1 MGNVVKPTVTGIDIP
16 IQKYQTV
23 LYNAL
28 LTPWAITDQ
37 TFNMYGRAYRNQDKE
52 NNAYTPEVYIGNDEY
67 SDAYFDDT
75 LSGSAFWGIGDMT
88 KVSLAGDITA
98 NVFVIFMVNL
108 DKIKN
113 GATRNDEEA
122 RVDVERIAMQRD
134 YGFFLTGITIGID
147 QVFKEYSGYK
157 AVKGIKFRD
166 MQPWHCFRL
175 NFQVTYN
182 IYDCN

>member
-1 MGNVVKPTVTGIDIP
+1 MGNVIKTPITGIDIP

-28 LTPWAITDQ
+28 LAKWPISGN
-37 TFNMYGRAYRNQDKE
+37 TFNMYGRAYRNQTPDG
-52 NNAYTPEVYIGNDEY
+52 YTPEIYKGNDEY
-67 SDAYFDDT
+67 ADSYFDDT
-75 LSGSAFWGIGDMT
+75 LYGSAFWGVGEST
-88 KVSLAGDITA
+88 KVSLSGDITA
-98 NVFVIFMVNL
+98 NVFVIFMVDL
-108 DKIKN
+108 SKIKPA
-113 GATRNDEEA
+113 ATRNDEEA
-122 RVDVERIAMQRD
+122 RIDVERIAMARNN
-134 YGFFLTGITIGID
+134 GFFLTGIITGID
-147 QVFKEYSGYK
+147 QVFKDYSGYK

>member
-1 MGNVVKPTVTGIDIP
+1 MLVIKESVIGIDIP

-23 LYNAL
+23 LYNKL
-28 LTPWAITDQ
+28 KTVWGFTDA
-37 TFNMYGRAYRNQDKE
+37 TFNGYGRAYRNQDKE
-52 NNAYTPEVYIGNDEY
+52 SGAYTPEIYKGNNEY

-75 LSGSAFWGIGDMT
+75 LSGSFFWGMGENIKFAKEGDN
-88 KVSLAGDITA
+88 TA
-98 NVFVIFMVNL
+98 DVFVIFMVNL
-108 DKIKN
+108 DKIKP
-113 GATRNDEEA
+113 GTTRNDEEV
-122 RVDVERIAMQRD
+122 RNDVERIAIERI
-134 YGFFLTGITIGID
+134 YGFYLTGVITGID

-175 NFQVTYN
+175 NFQINFN

>member
-1 MGNVVKPTVTGIDIP
+1 MNVTKPTVTGVDIP

-28 LTPWAITDQ
+28 LATWTITDL
-37 TFNMYGRAYRNQDKE
+37 TFNMYGRAYRNQTIDG
-52 NNAYTPEVYIGNDEY
+52 YTPEIYKGNNEY
-67 SDAYFDDT
+67 NDSYFDDT
-75 LSGSAFWGIGDMT
+75 LSGSAFWGLGEQT
-88 KVSLAGDITA
+88 KISLAGDVTA
-98 NVFVIFMVNL
+98 NLFVIFMVNL
-108 DKIKN
+108 DLIKP
-113 GATRNDEEA
+113 GTTRNDEEA
-122 RVDVERIAMQRD
+122 RIDVERIALKRD
-134 YGFFLTGITIGID
+134 YGFFLTGIITGID

>member
-1 MGNVVKPTVTGIDIP
+1 MNVTKPTVTGVDIP

-23 LYNAL
+23 LYNAIL
-28 LTPWAITDQ
+28 ATWTITDL
-37 TFNMYGRAYRNQDKE
+37 TFNMYGRAYRNQTTDG
-52 NNAYTPEVYIGNDEY
+52 YTPEVYKGNNEY
-67 SDAYFDDT
+67 NDSYFDDT
-75 LSGSAFWGIGDMT
+75 LSGSAFWGLGEQT
-88 KVSLAGDITA
+88 KVNLGGDVTA
-98 NVFVIFMVNL
+98 NLFVIFMVNL
-108 DKIKN
+108 NLIKP
-113 GATRNDEEA
+113 GTTRNDEEA
-122 RVDVERIAMQRD
+122 RVDVERIALKRD
-134 YGFFLTGITIGID
+134 YGFFLTGIITGID

>member
-1 MGNVVKPTVTGIDIP
+1 MGNVLKQSVTGIDIP

-28 LTPWAITDQ
+28 KPIWNVNDSN
-37 TFNMYGRAYRNQDKE
+37 FNMYGRAYRNQDKE
-52 NNAYTPEVYIGNDEY
+52 SNAYTPEVYIGNNEY

-75 LSGSAFWGIGDMT
+75 LNGSAFFGLGEVT
-88 KVSLAGDITA
+88 KVTNADVQA

-108 DKIKN
+108 SKIKN

-122 RVDVERIAMQRD
+122 RIDVERIALTNI
-134 YGFFLTGITIGID
+134 YGFFLTGIITGID

-175 NFQVTYN
+175 NFQVNYN